1 VVKEG
6 RGVSTLALAA
16 EQNGRGLLTQPPP
29 VRARDVLYNSS
40 SSRNAGRIHLWRGCT
55 YYPRVRRGLS
65 FRIITRT
72 RAAPGHT
79 VRATVATRP
88 NERARPRRGGDPIN
102 LRKRKKALL
111 TNARRAAAEMGSHD
125 ALSASPCIAPATAP
139 LQPCTHRLS
148 FSTRQG
154 HRPAGPWIGSP
165 RFLTELLWLGIGRTR
180 RPPVRT
186 ERSTQ
191 EGRKERIGG
200 GRRSV
205 SPRPGRGPREKFP
218 SVWSF
223 PSFLVV

>member
-1 VVKEG
+1 VVKEC

-111 TNARRAAAEMGSHD
+111 TNARRPPPPKRAATMPSRPLHASRPRLLLSSRAPIASVSAQDRVTVRPAPGSEVLGFSPSSFGWASAELGARPSERNG
-125 ALSASPCIAPATAP
+125 ARRKEGRSASVAAV
-139 LQPCTHRLS
+139 
-148 FSTRQG
+148 
-154 HRPAGPWIGSP
+154 
-165 RFLTELLWLGIGRTR
+165 GRS
-180 RPPVRT
+180 VRV
-186 ERSTQ
+186 R
-191 EGRKERIGG
+191 GG
-200 GRRSV
+200 GPARNSRRF
-205 SPRPGRGPREKFP
+205 GAFLP
-218 SVWSF
+218 S
-223 PSFLVV
+223 